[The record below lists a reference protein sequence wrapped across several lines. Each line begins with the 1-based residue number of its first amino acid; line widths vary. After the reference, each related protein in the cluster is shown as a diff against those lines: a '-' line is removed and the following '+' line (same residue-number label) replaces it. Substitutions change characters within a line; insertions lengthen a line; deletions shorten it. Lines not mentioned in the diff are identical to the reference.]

1 MQTNVYNRHERTLSA
16 CVAAL
21 TLSPNTTI
29 LSPQAL
35 SAHLSTLLPL
45 IVKANST
52 HAKDIH
58 LKTFTSL
65 HSLFERLPTETSI
78 DEKAK
83 GALEKLMF
91 DPSFEGL
98 PEAMRMKRAEALVVV
113 GKASGSGW
121 VAEKVKAEV
130 DGGERSPV
138 VRAVLA
144 KIGKQ

>member
-1 MQTNVYNRHERTLSA
+1 VRNRQERTLSA

-21 TLSPNTTI
+21 TLSPSITL

-45 IVKANST
+45 VVKANST

-65 HSLFERLPTETSI
+65 QSLFERLPTDIAISTQ
-78 DEKAK
+78 AK
-83 GALEKLMF
+83 EALEKLMF
-91 DPSFEGL
+91 DPSFEGF
-98 PEAMRMKRAEALVVV
+98 PEAMRLKRAEALTAV
-113 GKASGSGW
+113 GSASGCGW
-121 VAEKVKAEV
+121 IAEKVKAEV

-144 KIGKQ
+144 KVGKE